1 VGVRIA
7 ISGIGVVSPIGVGRE
22 EYWKGLISGAD
33 GVSPIDRF
41 DCSPL
46 RCRLGAQVSNFD
58 AAALLGAKG
67 LKYVDRLSQFALAA
81 VQLALHDAGLELD
94 KMDPHQRAMVLG
106 TAFGGLTSQQ
116 DLNRERILDGPSW
129 VSPMKF
135 PNTPINALSY
145 QIPIRH
151 KMRLANVT
159 IPAGVASS
167 LEAVRYS
174 MSLLRRNPDAVV
186 VCGGAEELSFL
197 AYYSSHFREEL
208 AGLAGEEKSLPFDRR
223 RNGYLFGEGAAV
235 IVLQNADRAARSL
248 AEIRGYGRS
257 FASTDD
263 GTEGWISAVEASIR
277 SALDAA
283 GLIPNQIS
291 LVMAS
296 ANSSQ
301 QTDLVEAQ
309 ALARVFGA
317 RGVAVSAVKSLLGE
331 SFGASGALQ
340 IAAAVLA
347 MEHGVLPPVFHLD
360 QIDEACPV
368 DCVMPPG
375 RAANVK
381 NVLVNCIDRFGG
393 IASLVLA
400 RSERA

>member
-1 VGVRIA
+1 MGVRIC
-7 ISGIGVVSPIGVGRE
+7 ISGIGVVSPVGVGLE
-22 EYWKGLISGAD
+22 QFWKGLISGAD
-33 GVSPIDRF
+33 GVSAIDRF

-46 RCRLGAQVSNFD
+46 RCRLGAQVSKFD
-58 AAALLGAKG
+58 TAALLGAKG
-67 LKYVDRLSQFALAA
+67 LKYVDRLSQFALSA
-81 VQLALHDAGLELD
+81 VQLALQDARLELD
-94 KMDPHQRAMVLG
+94 KVEPHKRAMVLG

-116 DLNRERILDGPSW
+116 DLNRERIFDGPSW

-151 KMRLANVT
+151 QMRLANVT
-159 IPAGVASS
+159 IPAGAVSS

-174 MSLLRRNPDAVV
+174 MSLLRRYPDAVV
-186 VCGGAEELSFL
+186 FCGGAEELSFL
-197 AYYSSHFREEL
+197 AYYSSHFRAEL
-208 AGLAGEEKSLPFDRR
+208 AGLIGEEKSFPFDRR

-235 IVLQNADRAARSL
+235 MVLQNADRADRAM

-257 FASTDD
+257 FANAED
-263 GTEGWISAVEASIR
+263 GTEGWISAVETSIR
-277 SALDAA
+277 SALDASGLA
-283 GLIPNQIS
+283 PSQIGLI
-291 LVMAS
+291 MAS
-296 ANSSQ
+296 ANSSRE
-301 QTDLVEAQ
+301 TDRVEAQ
-309 ALARVFGA
+309 ALARVFGV
-317 RGVAVSAVKSLLGE
+317 RGGAVSAVKSLLGE

-360 QIDEACPV
+360 QIDEVCPV
-368 DCVMPPG
+368 DCVLPPG
-375 RAANVK
+375 RSAAVQ

-400 RSERA
+400 NARK

>member
-1 VGVRIA
+1 MAVRIA
-7 ISGIGVVSPIGVGRE
+7 ISSVGVVSPIGIGLE
-22 EYWKGLISGAD
+22 HYWNGLISGAN
-33 GVSPIDRF
+33 GVSPIERF
-41 DCSPL
+41 DCSEL
-46 RCRLGAQVSNFD
+46 RCRLGAQVSNLD
-58 AAALLGAKG
+58 AGALLGAKG
-67 LKYVDRLSQFALAA
+67 LKYVDRLSQFALSAT
-81 VQLALHDAGLELD
+81 QLALNDSEIELN
-94 KMDPHQRAMVLG
+94 KIDPHQRAMVLG

-116 DLNRERILDGPSW
+116 ELNRERILDGPRW

-151 KMRLANVT
+151 QMRMANVT
-159 IPAGVASS
+159 IPAGMASS

-197 AYYSSHFREEL
+197 AYYSSHFRKEL
-208 AGLAGEEKSLPFDRR
+208 AGLTGEEKSRPFDRR

-235 IVLQNADRAARSL
+235 MVLQNADRAGRAM

-257 FASTDD
+257 FANSGD
-263 GTEGWISAVEASIR
+263 GPEAWTSAVETSIR
-277 SALDAA
+277 SALDAS
-283 GLIPNQIS
+283 GLSPAEIG

-296 ANSSQ
+296 ANSSPQ
-301 QTDLVEAQ
+301 PDLIEAQ
-309 ALARVFGA
+309 ALTRVFGP
-317 RGVAVSAVKSLLGE
+317 RGVAVSTVKSLLGE
-331 SFGASGALQ
+331 SFGASGGFQ

-347 MEHGVLPPVFHLD
+347 MQHRVLPPVFHLD
-360 QIDEACPV
+360 QIDAACPV

-375 RAANVK
+375 RSSAVR

-400 RSERA
+400 GGGRE